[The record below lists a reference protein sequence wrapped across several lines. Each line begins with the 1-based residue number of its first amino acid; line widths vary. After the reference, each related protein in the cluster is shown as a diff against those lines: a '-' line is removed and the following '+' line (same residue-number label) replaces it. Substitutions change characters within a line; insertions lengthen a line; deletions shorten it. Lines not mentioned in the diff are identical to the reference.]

1 VQKTGRKAT
10 SLNVYSPEGSPRS
23 VIEEAGFLARV
34 SDDLPE
40 VGVSAQSLDWISFRF
55 NESEAVRRVA
65 MYAASSGQWRGALRA
80 RRISVVYPLVTSF
93 LNNSGAYE
101 EWDRVFK
108 QHGLALKLAC
118 VEEVI
123 MEPFS
128 QAGSS
133 CPRDRVCN
141 NLIVPKDAL
150 VQMNVGPVPPP

>member
-1 VQKTGRKAT
+1 
-10 SLNVYSPEGSPRS
+10 
-23 VIEEAGFLARV
+23 
-34 SDDLPE
+34 
-40 VGVSAQSLDWISFRF
+40 
-55 NESEAVRRVA
+55 

-133 CPRDRVCN
+133 CPRNRVCN